1 MRDFPRGFEAATA
14 ALLFRGTAGQ
24 MAGSLARIAALPPAT
39 RIYCAHEYTL
49 ANLRFARAV
58 EPDNAELLAR
68 EQRCRAQR
76 ERGEPTVPSRL
87 DEELA
92 TNPFL
97 RCDVPAVRAAAEQR
111 AAGASSSN
119 EATFA
124 AIRAWKN
131 AF

>member
-1 MRDFPRGFEAATA
+1 M
-14 ALLFRGTAGQ
+14 
-24 MAGSLARIAALPPAT
+24 
-39 RIYCAHEYTL
+39 
-49 ANLRFARAV
+49 RFARAV
-58 EPDNAELLAR
+58 EPGNGALQAR

-87 DEELA
+87 AEELA

-97 RCDVPAVRAAAEQR
+97 RCDEPAVRAAADRRE
-111 AAGASSSN
+111 AGASSSI